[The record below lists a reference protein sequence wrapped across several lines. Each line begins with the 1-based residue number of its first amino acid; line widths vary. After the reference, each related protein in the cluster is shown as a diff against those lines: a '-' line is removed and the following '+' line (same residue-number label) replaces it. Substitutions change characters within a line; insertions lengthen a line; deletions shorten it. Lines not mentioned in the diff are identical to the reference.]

1 MRSFDV
7 TIFDAP
13 LQKAER
19 PTPQPEGAEI
29 LIKVSAAGICHSD
42 LHICEGFYDM
52 GGGKKFRLSDR
63 GVKLPLTMGHEIA
76 GEIIAAGPDAGPVEI
91 GRKVVVFPWIGC
103 GHCAICA
110 RGQENFCGKP
120 RFLGIFR
127 GGGYATHVLVPD
139 QKYCIDIGDLPPE
152 VAAPYA
158 CSGLTTFSA
167 LRKFD
172 ADILRNESIL
182 VLGAGGLGLMTLALL
197 KAMGAKGAIVADI
210 DPVKLAAAKAAG
222 ALAVIDARADDAA
235 NQVRTASGGAG
246 VSAALD
252 LVGAPS
258 TLQLAIDTT
267 VRGGKIVIVGLIGGE
282 IAIPI
287 PLLPQKALTLQ
298 GSYVGNL
305 AELNEL
311 MMLARKGELDP
322 IPTRTRPL
330 EEANAAIEE
339 LKAGR
344 VIGRTVLT
352 P

>member
-1 MRSFDV
+1 M
-7 TIFDAP
+7 
-13 LQKAER
+13 
-19 PTPQPEGAEI
+19 
-29 LIKVSAAGICHSD
+29 
-42 LHICEGFYDM
+42 
-52 GGGKKFRLSDR
+52 
-63 GVKLPLTMGHEIA
+63 
-76 GEIIAAGPDAGPVEI
+76 
-91 GRKVVVFPWIGC
+91 
-103 GHCAICA
+103 
-110 RGQENFCGKP
+110 
-120 RFLGIFR
+120 
-127 GGGYATHVLVPD
+127 
-139 QKYCIDIGDLPPE
+139 
-152 VAAPYA
+152 
-158 CSGLTTFSA
+158 
-167 LRKFD
+167 
-172 ADILRNESIL
+172 
-182 VLGAGGLGLMTLALL
+182 
-197 KAMGAKGAIVADI
+197 
-210 DPVKLAAAKAAG
+210 
-222 ALAVIDARADDAA
+222 DARADDAA